1 MTDGPAAPAGAYA
14 TAPPV
19 SSAQA
24 SRPTATAATTV
35 ARPAPQPAA
44 RSPRRARLAVRKVDP
59 WSVFR
64 FSLVYSIA
72 IAIIWVVAIGLLYT
86 VLDRMGAF
94 DSINKVLAD
103 FTTKNGAA
111 SWQLDLSMG
120 RVIVW
125 SALIGLVNAVLFTA
139 LATLAAFMYNVCTTV
154 SGGLEV
160 TLTERD

>member
-1 MTDGPAAPAGAYA
+1 MTDGPAAPAGAYVA
-14 TAPPV
+14 APPV
-19 SSAQA
+19 SSPSPA
-24 SRPTATAATTV
+24 SRPAATTV
-35 ARPAPQPAA
+35 ARPAAA
-44 RSPRRARLAVRKVDP
+44 ATRSPRRARLAVRKVDP
-59 WSVFR
+59 RSVFR

-72 IAIIWVVAIGLLYT
+72 IAIIWVVAIGLLYA

-139 LATLAAFMYNVCTTV
+139 LATLAAFMYNVCTSV